1 MSVSPCVDI
10 DENDYKDLLVG
21 APQSATAVL
30 LRFPFLK
37 NWSIF
42 VIFKMADQAD
52 IIFKKLAV
60 YFQRSACL
68 INNTIPLKNLS
79 YK

>member
-1 MSVSPCVDI
+1 MTLMSNLKFYFRQNIRSFGMSISPCVDI

-37 NWSIF
+37 IGLFLSF
-42 VIFKMADQAD
+42 
-52 IIFKKLAV
+52 
-60 YFQRSACL
+60 
-68 INNTIPLKNLS
+68 LK
-79 YK
+79 